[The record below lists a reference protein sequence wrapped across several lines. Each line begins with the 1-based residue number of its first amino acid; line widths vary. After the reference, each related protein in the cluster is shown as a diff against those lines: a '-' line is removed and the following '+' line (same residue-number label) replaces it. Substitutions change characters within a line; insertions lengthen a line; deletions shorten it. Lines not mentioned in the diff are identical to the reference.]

1 MTARKV
7 QMITVHEPLS
17 IRGDVGLLDA
27 EIQVGEDLHGLE
39 KDSMFSTAVDL
50 ENEKN
55 VRREREKKLLFFPA
69 NLGFLRC
76 HLP

>member
-1 MTARKV
+1 
-7 QMITVHEPLS
+7 MITVHEPLS

-39 KDSMFSTAVDL
+39 TDSMFSRAVDL

-55 VRREREKKLLFFPA
+55 VRREREQNYIFLL
-69 NLGFLRC
+69 
-76 HLP
+76 HI